1 MRRGKTR
8 TLAVMDTAARERLVA
23 AYIQRFTR
31 EYVWDR
37 DTVLQVIKG
46 EREDNFWA
54 FQAFDDISR
63 SDPELCWELILQTLH
78 TPHTDSVKEILAA
91 GPLEDLLARF
101 GPQFIDRVEAKVK
114 EDPEFKDLLGG
125 VWRNSMTEELWAR
138 VQACRGEPW

>member
-1 MRRGKTR
+1 
-8 TLAVMDTAARERLVA
+8 MDTAARERLVA

-114 EDPEFKDLLGG
+114 EEPEFKDLLGG

>member
-1 MRRGKTR
+1 
-8 TLAVMDTAARERLVA
+8 MDTAARERLVA

-63 SDPELCWELILQTLH
+63 SYPELCWELILQTLH